1 MLPDTGLIG
10 QKQVE
15 DGQILRNPLFGISSG
30 EYCTLIMFIKDILRK
45 GVHKIQKASSNETAL
60 SQIDKMDDNTLS
72 KLLLQA
78 WKDNVSIPDEDSDTV
93 DDAVAEQ

>member
-1 MLPDTGLIG
+1 
-10 QKQVE
+10 
-15 DGQILRNPLFGISSG
+15 
-30 EYCTLIMFIKDILRK
+30 MFIKDILRK

-93 DDAVAEQ
+93 DDADAEQ